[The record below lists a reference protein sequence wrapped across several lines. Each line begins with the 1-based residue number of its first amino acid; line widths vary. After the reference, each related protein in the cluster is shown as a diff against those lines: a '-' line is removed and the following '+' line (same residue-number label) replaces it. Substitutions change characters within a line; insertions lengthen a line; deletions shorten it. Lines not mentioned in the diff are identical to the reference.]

1 MNISLFDAGDNAEPK
16 APRISELFGRN
27 AAFVGIFPFRATI
40 LGIFARPNLNGA
52 HYRRLMMNSPSFTT
66 RSAANATFVHF
77 DGVRRS
83 DGVTVWPHHAGAE
96 FVKHRERCLISSD
109 IKLTLKL
116 NGGLAGRLRR
126 HEVGTPKPSKAACDS
141 IA

>member
-1 MNISLFDAGDNAEPK
+1 
-16 APRISELFGRN
+16 
-27 AAFVGIFPFRATI
+27 
-40 LGIFARPNLNGA
+40 
-52 HYRRLMMNSPSFTT
+52 MMNSPSFTT
-66 RSAANATFVHF
+66 RAAANATFVHF

-126 HEVGTPKPSKAACDS
+126 HEIGAPKPSREPHMARLHNRPSSERRIFLTGSATQNNRRAGCEHHHRGRRVEIS
-141 IA
+141 EGLSGRLCPCLRR